1 MATINSINSNIPI
14 EVSKGGTNATSLAT
28 QYGVVYYDG
37 TSLVT
42 TSAGTATHVLTSNGS
57 GVAPTFQAL
66 GAGPLSINAQTDTY
80 TLVIGDAGKLVTMT
94 KSAANDLI
102 IPKNSAVA
110 FPIGTQVLVYQ
121 GGEGTTT
128 IAPVDGDVT
137 INSADN
143 LYDIYAQY
151 SLVGLIKIATDT
163 WCLFGDRK

>member
-1 MATINSINSNIPI
+1 MATKNSIDSNIPI
-14 EVSKGGTNATSLAT
+14 EISKGGTNTTSLANT
-28 QYGVVYYDG
+28 NGVIYYDG
-37 TSLVT
+37 TNLVT
-42 TSAGTATHVLTSNGS
+42 TTVGTATHVLTSNGAGS
-57 GVAPTFQAL
+57 APTFQAAA
-66 GAGPLSINAQTDTY
+66 GGPLSINAQTDSY
-80 TLVIGDAGKLVTMT
+80 TLVIGDAGKLITMT
-94 KSAANDLI
+94 KGTANTLTV
-102 IPKNSAVA
+102 PKNSAVA